1 MAVPAVSVL
10 GLVAAAVSSTL
21 TGAAGGAV
29 EVACCSGHS
38 AMTGGAAVAAAAAL
52 CSAVPGHRP
61 KSRWAA
67 PGFGRSPSCL
77 GGEMNPQIHCFSELQ
92 RLL

>member
-1 MAVPAVSVL
+1 METGPAVAVPAVSVL

-61 KSRWAA
+61 KSR
-67 PGFGRSPSCL
+67 PVSL
-77 GGEMNPQIHCFSELQ
+77 VSEKNQ
-92 RLL
+92 RV

>member
-1 MAVPAVSVL
+1 METGPAVAVPAVSVL

-29 EVACCSGHS
+29 VACCSGHS

-61 KSRWAA
+61 KSR
-67 PGFGRSPSCL
+67 PVSL
-77 GGEMNPQIHCFSELQ
+77 VSEKNQ
-92 RLL
+92 RV